1 MTCQGV
7 WTVTVTWCLGT
18 MNLFTF
24 GEMKDPTRLSGPI
37 DPEGGILIDLHIGPS
52 PVDED
57 RMRASGVNVL
67 PMRPIRAMVDPGSN
81 RSMVQGSVLD
91 EMGLMTYRE
100 VALASHDVE
109 GEYKA
114 LYSYLVFLRIEGGGG
129 HIDFLNIEV
138 APHGKR
144 CGKGG
149 NVNRARY
156 SKIREADVRWS
167 IRVFCFGVSALH
179 WGDKIRVSHG

>member
-1 MTCQGV
+1 
-7 WTVTVTWCLGT
+7 

-138 APHGKR
+138 APHGNAAEKAEMLIGR
-144 CGKGG
+144 DILRFG
-149 NVNRARY
+149 RLMY
-156 SKIREADVRWS
+156 D
-167 IRVFCFGVSALH
+167 GVSGSFALEFPPYI
-179 WGDKIRVSHG
+179 GAIKFE